1 MGYVPYVARRSGRG
15 VSLKSRTF
23 LFMAVLIVLFLGG
36 CGLWKKQDMSK
47 ATPEGLYR
55 QGHEDYENGRY
66 TKAVESFRRLKEE
79 YPLSQ
84 LTIMAELGIAD
95 SHFSAKEY
103 GEAEMAYGDF
113 LNLHPI
119 NENLPYV
126 MYQMGMCHYLQ
137 MSEIDRDQT
146 ETLMAKKEF
155 ERLVARFPKSKFS
168 FLAEKMIRDCNLR
181 LGENEFY
188 VGHLYFKMRQ
198 YRAALRRFEEIPKNF
213 ANIGLD
219 YKANFF
225 IGEAKKKIAEEEARK
240 KAQEPGRSDSPISP
254 GGILPG
260 TYP

>member
-1 MGYVPYVARRSGRG
+1 
-15 VSLKSRTF
+15 
-23 LFMAVLIVLFLGG
+23 MAVLIVLFLGG
-36 CGLWKKQDMSK
+36 CGLWKKQDMGRG
-47 ATPEGLYR
+47 TPEGLYR
-55 QGHEDYENGRY
+55 QGHEDYQAGRY
-66 TKAVESFRRLKEE
+66 LKAVDSFRRLKEE

-95 SHFSAKEY
+95 SYFSAKEY
-103 GEAEMAYGDF
+103 GDAEMAYGDF
-113 LNLHPI
+113 LNLHPL

-126 MYQMGMCHYLQ
+126 IYQLGMVHYLQ

-168 FLAEKMIRDCNLR
+168 FLAEKMIRDCNLL
-181 LGENEFY
+181 LGEHEFY
-188 VGHLYFKMRQ
+188 VGQLYFKMKQ
-198 YRAALRRFEEIPKNF
+198 YRAALRRFEGITKNY

-225 IGEAKKKIAEEEARK
+225 IAETKKKIAAEEARK
-240 KAQEPGRSDSPISP
+240 KAQGAGYADSPISP

-260 TYP
+260 QHP